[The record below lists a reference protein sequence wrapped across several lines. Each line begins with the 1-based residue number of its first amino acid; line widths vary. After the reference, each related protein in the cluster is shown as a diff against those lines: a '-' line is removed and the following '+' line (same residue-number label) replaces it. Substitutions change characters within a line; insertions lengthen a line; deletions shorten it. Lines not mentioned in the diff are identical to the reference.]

1 MNTKL
6 QLAWTSTKTLVFL
19 FILLSQNTV
28 KSSSDNEHYQ
38 PPLECNDPYGR
49 PQRCVPEFENAAYK
63 VLINATNTCGDDGA
77 TDFCVQTGYANRKS
91 CEQCHAGDHS
101 SRFLTDIHD
110 PLNPTWW
117 QSETMF
123 EGIQSPNQ
131 VNLTLHLGE
140 IPTERDVFFIYKEK
154 KLYI

>member
-1 MNTKL
+1 MSTKL
-6 QLAWTSTKTLVFL
+6 LQKCLTSTTSIAWTSLVFL
-19 FILLSQNTV
+19 FIILSQHTV
-28 KSSSDNEHYQ
+28 KSSSDNQHYQ

-63 VLINATNTCGDDGA
+63 VLINATNTCGEEGA

-91 CEQCHAGDHS
+91 CETCHVGDHS
-101 SRFLTDIHD
+101 ARYLTDIHD

-123 EGIQSPNQ
+123 EGIQNPNQ

-140 IPTERDVFFIYKEK
+140 IQQLF
-154 KLYI
+154 